1 MRMPYVRRG
10 AIPYYVTHV
19 GAWWWKGGRGE
30 EQEEEDM
37 NERNGALHV
46 GSVVVIEM

>member
-1 MRMPYVRRG
+1 MCVCRMSAEGLFVITLRMLKRG
-10 AIPYYVTHV
+10 
-19 GAWWWKGGRGE
+19 WWGGGRGE
-30 EQEEEDM
+30 EEEDM